1 MTRAK
6 DISKIITDAD
16 FSGTLD
22 VTGTVTA
29 GGLTVASALA
39 PDRVPVHPGH
49 HQHST
54 VQPVLGH
61 SWNQPRFVKTEL
73 VLSSLLTIAN

>member
-29 GGLTVASALA
+29 GGLTVNGTASDVDNLIIDN
-39 PDRVPVHPGH
+39 DRY
-49 HQHST
+49 
-54 VQPVLGH
+54 
-61 SWNQPRFVKTEL
+61 
-73 VLSSLLTIAN
+73 LL